1 MIYLKEEGDDG
12 KVVIESEMKARIN
25 NQPVLDKISDIG
37 SANIKEKL
45 LGEIMY
51 GQDSVKITNKHII
64 LLDSNMQI
72 KQVFENR
79 NIQNFIYADKVWVYA
94 LNNRR
99 VGYDNKLRRQGGSM
113 INPGLCVY
121 DFSRLLEGSLEV
133 HMLSEAMVRSNNFI
147 DYNR

>member
-94 LNNRR
+94 LSNRR
-99 VGYDNKLRRQGGSM
+99 EAYDNKL
-113 INPGLCVY
+113 
-121 DFSRLLEGSLEV
+121 
-133 HMLSEAMVRSNNFI
+133 
-147 DYNR
+147 